1 MLPPHGVI
9 PAQDHVETGSRVTPT
24 SRVKETI
31 VMIQTRELVI
41 KEHPFFHGLSDEHLD
56 FITGCA
62 KNVRCPEK
70 HAMFTEGD
78 PAREFYF
85 IRKGLVSVAL
95 MVQNSGP
102 TTVQTPGV
110 ARFSA
115 GPGFRRRTTG
125 SLTRVR

>member
-9 PAQDHVETGSRVTPT
+9 PAQDHVATGCGVTPT
-24 SRVKETI
+24 LRVKETI
-31 VMIQTRELVI
+31 VMIQTLELVI

-62 KNVRCPEK
+62 KKRSVPRK
-70 HAMFTEGD
+70 TRMFTEGD
-78 PAREFYF
+78 PANEFYF
-85 IRKGLVSVAL
+85 IRKGLVSVEL

-102 TTVQTPGV
+102 TVVETLGV

-125 SLTRVR
+125 TLTRVR